1 MRVITVVSAVAA
13 VSLAACGQGGA
24 EGDSPRGSRDSA
36 AIEAA
41 MTEGPAPGL
50 WRVTTRIGEMTFPPV
65 EDCVAESKFE
75 APDSLTDDSDMNC
88 TDETFRRE
96 GDAMVAH
103 VVCTAPDGER
113 TTAEMRVTGDFSRNY
128 TMAMTVRTEPAPD
141 PSMAEMTM
149 VSIGERLGDCPADMA
164 AD

>member
-1 MRVITVVSAVAA
+1 MRVITVAWAVAA

-24 EGDSPRGSRDSA
+24 EGDSPRASRGSA

-50 WRVTTRIGEMTFPPV
+50 WRVTTRIGEMSFPPM
-65 EDCVAESKFE
+65 ESCVREARFE
-75 APDSLTDDSDMNC
+75 APDAFTDDEGMDC

-96 GDAMVAH
+96 GDAMVAN
-103 VVCTAPDGER
+103 VVCTSPDGER
-113 TTAEMRVTGDFSRNY
+113 TTAEMRVTGDFSRSY
-128 TMAMTVRTEPAPD
+128 TMAMTVRTDPAPD

-149 VSIGERLGDCPADMA
+149 VSTGERLGDCPADMP